1 MGNRLVRS
9 LRPCRDRSID
19 VKSKQIKGEI
29 VQKQRDFYYAVSFF
43 LAHSAIQR
51 AVFHNFGFG
60 VEHLSCQSSKVVG
73 EGDEKVR

>member
-1 MGNRLVRS
+1 MYN
-9 LRPCRDRSID
+9 
-19 VKSKQIKGEI
+19 
-29 VQKQRDFYYAVSFF
+29 VQRVNFQVFTVCDSCNDAVSFF